1 MILILVEFG
10 LRPGAEAPPC
20 RDHRCRRSG
29 IFVPHGRLI
38 FGETSLAGW
47 SQRTCYRTARKVIS
61 YKLKDRNVHTR
72 KN

>member
-38 FGETSLAGW
+38 SVKPLLQDGLNG
-47 SQRTCYRTARKVIS
+47 RVTALPEK
-61 YKLKDRNVHTR
+61 
-72 KN
+72 